1 MGFSLYFED
10 LHGSVGGAGCEAA
23 AVVIEDRIVLRRGR
37 QLGHPSQELIDLDT
51 EAQFMIWSLE
61 RRAEA
66 RRAILEEFG
75 IRTIMS
81 S

>member
-1 MGFSLYFED
+1 
-10 LHGSVGGAGCEAA
+10 
-23 AVVIEDRIVLRRGR
+23 VLRRGR